1 MDKILLSLDGVSRY
15 YADGRL
21 ERPALRHVSCNV
33 VAGAFIA
40 ISGPSGS
47 GKSTLLHIMAGLDK
61 PTSGLVTWPA
71 LGPEIDLR
79 PDQICLIPQTP
90 SLLPTLTVLENVELC
105 WLLSKGDEA
114 EARASALRALE
125 KLGLLSI
132 VDRLPEELSGG
143 QLQRVAAARAI
154 VCEPRLILA
163 DEPTGQLDSVTGSRV
178 IEALVDSAAN
188 SNAALVVATHDSA
201 VANRMLIQWR
211 IARGKLE
218 RSST

>member
-1 MDKILLSLDGVSRY
+1 MDKILLSLDDVSRY
-15 YADGRL
+15 FADGRL
-21 ERPALRHVSCNV
+21 ERPALRHISCNV
-33 VAGAFIA
+33 AVGACIA

-71 LGPEIDLR
+71 LGQEIDLR

-154 VCEPRLILA
+154 VCSPRLILA
-163 DEPTGQLDSVTGSRV
+163 DEPTGQLDTVTGSRL

-188 SNAALVVATHDSA
+188 TNAALIVATHDSA

-218 RSST
+218 RSPT

>member
-1 MDKILLSLDGVSRY
+1 MDKILLSLDDVSRY

-21 ERPALRHVSCNV
+21 ERPALRHISCNV
-33 VAGAFIA
+33 AVGACIA

-71 LGPEIDLR
+71 LGQEIDLR

-154 VCEPRLILA
+154 VCSPRLILA
-163 DEPTGQLDSVTGSRV
+163 DEPTGQLDSVTGSRL
-178 IEALVDSAAN
+178 IEALVDAAAN
-188 SNAALVVATHDSA
+188 FNAALVVATHDSA

-218 RSST
+218 QSPT

>member
-1 MDKILLSLDGVSRY
+1 MDKILLSLDDVSRY
-15 YADGRL
+15 FADGRL
-21 ERPALRHVSCNV
+21 ERPALRHISCNV
-33 VAGAFIA
+33 AVGACIA

-71 LGPEIDLR
+71 LGQEIDLR
-79 PDQICLIPQTP
+79 PDEICLIPQTP
-90 SLLPTLTVLENVELC
+90 SLLPALTVLENVELC
-105 WLLSKGDEA
+105 WLLSKGNEA
-114 EARASALRALE
+114 EARVSALRALE
-125 KLGLLSI
+125 RLGLLLI
-132 VDRLPEELSGG
+132 VNRLPEELSGG

-163 DEPTGQLDSVTGSRV
+163 DEPTGQLDSVTGSRL
-178 IEALVDSAAN
+178 IEALVDTAAN

-201 VANRMLIQWR
+201 VANRMIVQWH

-218 RSST
+218 QSPT

>member
-1 MDKILLSLDGVSRY
+1 
-15 YADGRL
+15 
-21 ERPALRHVSCNV
+21 
-33 VAGAFIA
+33 
-40 ISGPSGS
+40 
-47 GKSTLLHIMAGLDK
+47 MAGLDK
-61 PTSGLVTWPA
+61 PTSGHVAWPA
-71 LGPEIDLR
+71 LGQEIDLR

-163 DEPTGQLDSVTGSRV
+163 DEPTGQLDTVTGSRL

-188 SNAALVVATHDSA
+188 TNAALIVATHDSA

-218 RSST
+218 RSPT

>member
-1 MDKILLSLDGVSRY
+1 MDKILLSLDDVSRY
-15 YADGRL
+15 YADGPL
-21 ERPALRHVSCNV
+21 ERPALRHISCNV
-33 VAGAFIA
+33 VAGACIA

-71 LGPEIDLR
+71 LVQQIDLR

-163 DEPTGQLDSVTGSRV
+163 DEPTGQLDSVAGSRL
-178 IEALVDSAAN
+178 IEALRDSAAN
-188 SNAALVVATHDSA
+188 CNAALVVATHDSA
-201 VANRMLIQWR
+201 VANRMLVHWR
-211 IARGKLE
+211 LARGKLE
-218 RSST
+218 RSPT

>member
-1 MDKILLSLDGVSRY
+1 MDKILLSLDDVSRY
-15 YADGRL
+15 FADGRL
-21 ERPALRHVSCNV
+21 ERPALRHISCNV
-33 VAGAFIA
+33 AVGACIA

-71 LGPEIDLR
+71 LGQEIDLR

-114 EARASALRALE
+114 EVRTSALRALE

-154 VCEPRLILA
+154 VCSPRLILA
-163 DEPTGQLDSVTGSRV
+163 DEPTGQLDSVTGSRL
-178 IEALVDSAAN
+178 IEALVDAAAN
-188 SNAALVVATHDSA
+188 FNAALVVATHDSA

-218 RSST
+218 QSPT

>member
-1 MDKILLSLDGVSRY
+1 MDKILLSLDDVSRY
-15 YADGRL
+15 FADGRL
-21 ERPALRHVSCNV
+21 ERPALRHISCNV
-33 VAGAFIA
+33 ATGACVA

-71 LGPEIDLR
+71 LGQEIDLR

-154 VCEPRLILA
+154 VCSPRLILA
-163 DEPTGQLDSVTGSRV
+163 DEPTGQLDSVTGSRL
-178 IEALVDSAAN
+178 IEALVDAAAN
-188 SNAALVVATHDSA
+188 FNAALVVATHDSA

-218 RSST
+218 QSPT

>member
-1 MDKILLSLDGVSRY
+1 MDKILLSLDDVSRY

-21 ERPALRHVSCNV
+21 ERPALRHISCNV
-33 VAGAFIA
+33 ATGACVA

-71 LGPEIDLR
+71 LGQEIDLR

-154 VCEPRLILA
+154 VCSPRLILA
-163 DEPTGQLDSVTGSRV
+163 DEPTGQLDSVTGSRL
-178 IEALVDSAAN
+178 IEALVDAAAN
-188 SNAALVVATHDSA
+188 FNAALVVATHDSA

-218 RSST
+218 QSPT

>member
-1 MDKILLSLDGVSRY
+1 MDKILLSLDDVSRY

-21 ERPALRHVSCNV
+21 DRPALRHISCNV
-33 VAGAFIA
+33 LAGACIA

-61 PTSGLVTWPA
+61 PTNGLITWPA
-71 LGPEIDLR
+71 LGQQIDLR

-105 WLLSKGDEA
+105 WLFSKGDEA

-163 DEPTGQLDSVTGSRV
+163 DEPTGQLDSVTGSRL
-178 IEALVDSAAN
+178 IEALLHSAAN

-201 VANRMLIQWR
+201 VANRMIIQWR

-218 RSST
+218 RSPT